1 MTIALANQPAAD
13 QGAASPSPLDAVIR
27 ASENKKRGIQL
38 VAGIAVMVLLSNYQ
52 YSFTLFTPGMSE
64 QFPGMPYSKI
74 ALIFSIFVLFE
85 TWPVPVAGVLID
97 TFGIRRLMIAGS
109 ILVSLGWIAAGTTA
123 TSVTDL
129 YLWYGVVTGL
139 GTGIIYLA
147 IVANAIKWFPD
158 RRGLAAGLT
167 AAGFGGGSALTP
179 IPISL
184 TIHAVGWG
192 HAMAIWGTIQGGA
205 IFALALVVT
214 FPPQGWTPI
223 GWVASATKSVVQSK
237 VDYSWR
243 QTLGMP
249 EFYLL
254 YFIHFLISLGGLMTL
269 GNLSEIAR
277 SLQVEKA
284 TILGISIVAFAAT
297 ANGIANTASRILWGS
312 TSDRL
317 GRENTMTVV
326 FLLEA
331 VSIFLVT
338 QITGNPV
345 LFVIL
350 FPIVFLGYG
359 QINTLLSATTGDLF
373 GTRNVSANFGMIYTG
388 KGAAAIFSGWG
399 AAVIASMFAGS
410 FAAPYDIAAACDVL
424 AAALAFFALKPIAR
438 KTVAR
443 TESRALDIQ
452 RSM

>member
-1 MTIALANQPAAD
+1 MTIALAEQQPPEETAPMPGPIEAA
-13 QGAASPSPLDAVIR
+13 VR
-27 ASENKKRGIQL
+27 AKENRKRWIQL
-38 VAGIAVMVLLSNYQ
+38 IAGIAVMVLLSNYQ

-64 QFPGMPYSKI
+64 QFAGTPYSKI

-109 ILVSLGWIAAGTTA
+109 ILVSVGWIAAGTTA
-123 TSVTDL
+123 TSVTHL

-139 GTGIIYLA
+139 GTGIVYLA

-184 TIHAVGWG
+184 TIHAIGWG
-192 HAMAIWGTIQGGA
+192 HAMAIWGAIQGA
-205 IFALALVVT
+205 SIFALALVVT
-214 FPPQGWTPI
+214 FPPQGWKPV
-223 GWVASATKSVVQSK
+223 GWVATAAQPVVQSK

-243 QTLGMP
+243 QTLRMP

-284 TILGISIVAFAAT
+284 TILGVSIVAFAAT
-297 ANGIANTASRILWGS
+297 ANGIANTVSRILWGS
-312 TSDRL
+312 TSDRV
-317 GRENTMTVV
+317 GRENTMTIV

-331 VSIFLVT
+331 VSIFVVT
-338 QITGNPV
+338 QTTGNPI
-345 LFVIL
+345 LFVII

-388 KGAAAIFSGWG
+388 KGAAAMFSGWG
-399 AAVIASMFAGS
+399 AAVIASMLPS
-410 FAAPYDIAAACDVL
+410 SRSPERPWPEPKAPHSISDAHLFVGAIKQPSRTKIPD
-424 AAALAFFALKPIAR
+424 KNTR
-438 KTVAR
+438 K
-443 TESRALDIQ
+443 EQS
-452 RSM
+452 

>member
-1 MTIALANQPAAD
+1 MTAALAKKPLPVEDVQPEN
-13 QGAASPSPLDAVIR
+13 SAVAPAPEGKNR
-27 ASENKKRGIQL
+27 WIQL
-38 VAGIAVMVLLSNYQ
+38 IAGIFVMVVLSNYQ
-52 YSFTLFTPGMSE
+52 YAFTLFTPGMRE
-64 QFPGMPYSKI
+64 QFPGTPYSNI

-109 ILVSLGWIAAGTTA
+109 ILVSLGWIVAGTSA
-123 TSVTDL
+123 TSVAQL
-129 YLWYGVVTGL
+129 YLLYGVITGL

-184 TIHAVGWG
+184 TIHAIGWG
-192 HAMAIWGTIQGGA
+192 HAMAIWGAIQGLA
-205 IFALALVVT
+205 IFALALVVS
-214 FPPQGWTPI
+214 FPPQGWAPA
-223 GWVASATKSVVQSK
+223 GWDATAVKSVVQTK

-243 QTLGMP
+243 QTLRMP

-284 TILGISIVAFAAT
+284 TILGVSIVAFAAT
-297 ANGIANTASRILWGS
+297 ANGIANTASRIVWG
-312 TSDRL
+312 
-317 GRENTMTVV
+317 
-326 FLLEA
+326 F
-331 VSIFLVT
+331 FVT

-345 LFVIL
+345 LFVII

-388 KGAAAIFSGWG
+388 KGAAAMFSGWG
-399 AAVIASMFAGS
+399 AAAIASAFAGS
-410 FAAPYDIAAACDVL
+410 FAAPYYIAAVCDVF

-438 KTVAR
+438 RTVAR
-443 TESRALDIQ
+443 AENSLPQI
-452 RSM
+452 